1 MLSDVETKLFGRLPD
16 ETWFYPGHGKDS
28 TLGRER
34 PSIDEWRARG
44 W

>member
-1 MLSDVETKLFGRLPD
+1 MADVTERVFDPLPD
-16 ETWFYPGHGKDS
+16 TTWFYPGHGKDS

-34 PSIDEWRARG
+34 PSIPEWWNRG